1 MNATTNKKVHLNARL
16 AENLHA
22 NAKCLARLS
31 HTALFCSQSKVS
43 GHLVLIKAR
52 ATVRQI
58 FSSMCPLQYRIT
70 NSLLNPIQP
79 TRESR

>member
-1 MNATTNKKVHLNARL
+1 MNATTNRKVHSNART

-22 NAKCLARLS
+22 NAKRLARLS
-31 HTALFCSQSKVS
+31 HTALFCQSKVS
-43 GHLVLIKAR
+43 GYLVLIKVGAK
-52 ATVRQI
+52 VRQI